1 MEQRAIPHRVA
12 VTRLKIADFRNYAHL
27 DVAFGG
33 TGVVFHGDNGAGKT
47 NLLEALSLLS
57 PGRGLRR
64 STYSDMAR
72 AGATSGFAIHARIE
86 GPLGTS
92 EIGTAAADG
101 EQGEGARRIR
111 IDGVNA
117 RSADDLLEWVR
128 LIWLTPAMDGLF
140 IGSAGDRRRFL
151 DRLVLT
157 IDPAHG
163 RRALDYE
170 KAMRGRNRL
179 LTETRP
185 DGRWL
190 DAIEH
195 ELAEYGVAL
204 AAARIETLQLLSA
217 LTAAVPEESPFPRA
231 SLTLSGWPED
241 EVTARPSVEVEEAFR
256 RKLVEGRARDAAAG
270 RTLEGP
276 HRSDLIVHHAAKAMP
291 AALCSTGEQKALLIG
306 IVLAHARLVA
316 NIAGFAPILLLDEI
330 GAHLDERRRSALFT
344 IIDDLNAQAF
354 MTGTDATLFSALG
367 GRAQFFR
374 IAEGTITLQIP
385 PDSGSSRP

>member
-1 MEQRAIPHRVA
+1 MA
-12 VTRLKIADFRNYAHL
+12 VTRLKIVDFRNYARL
-27 DVAFGG
+27 DIAFGEI
-33 TGVVFHGDNGAGKT
+33 GVVFHGDNGAGKT

-64 STYSDMAR
+64 ATYGDMVR
-72 AGATSGFAIHARIE
+72 AGAASGFAIHARIE

-92 EIGTAAADG
+92 EIGTAAADS
-101 EQGEGARRIR
+101 EPSEGARRVR
-111 IDGVNA
+111 IDGANA

-128 LIWLTPAMDGLF
+128 MIWLTPAMDGLF
-140 IGSAGDRRRFL
+140 IGAAGDRRRFL

-179 LTETRP
+179 LTEVRP
-185 DGRWL
+185 DTRWL

-195 ELAEYGVAL
+195 ELAECGVAL
-204 AAARIETLQLLSA
+204 AAARTETLQLLSA

-231 SLTLSGWPED
+231 SLALSGWPDD
-241 EVTARPSVEVEEAFR
+241 EVMARPAVEVEELFR
-256 RKLVEGRARDAAAG
+256 RQLFEGRARDSAAG

-276 HRSDLIVHHAAKAMP
+276 HRSDLIVHHTAKAMP

-306 IVLAHARLVA
+306 IILAHARLVA
-316 NIAGFAPILLLDEI
+316 TIAGFAPILLLDEI
-330 GAHLDERRRSALFT
+330 GAHLDERRRSALFA

-354 MTGTDATLFSALG
+354 MTGTDAALFSTLG

-374 IAEGTITLQIP
+374 IAEGTATLQIP